1 MSLAIT
7 SLWQSDTQ
15 YTAWLGLQK
24 RVVHDSYIIYQAYQH
39 VLAHVALALHAL
51 CAFRAPQLLAKHMH
65 AAAPLVLGA
74 FQEQQA
80 AAHGAMWEMILSFAK
95 AQPSAWHVVDMR
107 KAVLPR
113 LLTFLRFIP
122 LIPIYSC
129 GYIKSRQCQYG
140 ARRLLWYIQLYQ
152 YAFRMPAV
160 HF

>member
-1 MSLAIT
+1 MYINAILRSTVSLAIT
-7 SLWQSDTQ
+7 SLLQSDTQ
-15 YTAWLGLQK
+15 HTAWSHLQK
-24 RVVHDSYIIYQAYQH
+24 RDVYDSYIVCQAFAQY
-39 VLAHVALALHAL
+39 VLKHSAIVSRVL

-113 LLTFLRFIP
+113 LLIFLRFIP
-122 LIPIYSC
+122 LIPMYSC
-129 GYIKSRQCQYG
+129 GCIKSRQ
-140 ARRLLWYIQLYQ
+140 
-152 YAFRMPAV
+152 
-160 HF
+160 